1 LILNGMSNKMQSI
14 LLSGVASGVLVTL
27 LANIPIAGACLCC
40 LAYIGA
46 GVMSTWHYTNS
57 YELTIAGGSGASMG
71 ALTGVIAS
79 VVSSV
84 LGYISSK
91 LGLTPTME
99 EAFQQLEES
108 GQMPPEQ
115 IDTIM
120 GFVESP
126 MFYVGLVLVGIV
138 VGAALGTAGG
148 AIGASAFKKGGA
160 FPNE

>member
-1 LILNGMSNKMQSI
+1 MQSI

-27 LANIPIAGACLCC
+27 LANIPIVGGCLCC

-57 YELTIAGGSGASMG
+57 YELTIAGGTGASMG

-79 VVSSV
+79 VASSV

-91 LGLTPTME
+91 LGLTMTME
-99 EAFQQLEES
+99 EAFRQLEES

-115 IDTIM
+115 IDMIM
-120 GFVESP
+120 GLVESP
-126 MFYVGLVLVGIV
+126 MFYAGLLLVSIIF
-138 VGAALGTAGG
+138 GAALGAAGG

>member
-1 LILNGMSNKMQSI
+1 MQSI

-27 LANIPIAGACLCC
+27 MANIPVVGGCLCC

-46 GVMSTWHYTNS
+46 GVMSTWHYTNTN
-57 YELTIAGGSGASMG
+57 ELTIAGGTGAGMG
-71 ALTGVIAS
+71 ALTGLIAS
-79 VVSSV
+79 IVSSI
-84 LGYISSK
+84 LGFISSK

-99 EAFQQLEES
+99 EAFRQLEES

-115 IDTIM
+115 LDVIM
-120 GFVESP
+120 GLVDNP
-126 MFYVGLVLVGIV
+126 MFYVGILFVGMI
-138 VGAALGTAGG
+138 VGAVLGTAGG